1 MGFLS
6 KIFNKKTDEIKSEKV
21 IEYEYSVENASQSQ
35 LEKIYNTEFSIVDIY
50 LKPYKNNTAI
60 KVLKLDNDNIIGDV
74 ASKDINELLE
84 LNFRTGQI
92 YVDFY
97 LDDNGKKLY
106 RGVIS
111 FKRKIKI

>member
-21 IEYEYSVENASQSQ
+21 IEYEYPVENASQSQ

-60 KVLKLDNDNIIGDV
+60 KVFKLDNDNIIGDV
-74 ASKDINELLE
+74 ASKDIDELLE

-106 RGVIS
+106 RGVIF
-111 FKRKIKI
+111 FKRKIKR

>member
-1 MGFLS
+1 MGILS
-6 KIFNKKTDEIKSEKV
+6 KLFNKNSKELKNEKE
-21 IEYEYSVENASQSQ
+21 IEYEYPVENVSQNQ
-35 LEKIYNTEFSIVDIY
+35 LEKIYNAEFSIVDIY

-74 ASKDINELLE
+74 APKNVDELLK

-106 RGVIS
+106 KAVI
-111 FKRKIKI
+111 FF